1 MTGRGWGRG
10 GGGFQGGFQ
19 GGSRLTVSTSPHP
32 SSAHSSKR
40 DTSRQIP
47 QPGKRSCCICALMN
61 MTNEIATTGSTVCD
75 NERKERSR
83 AVYALLGRKHGS
95 AFDQRY
101 YIEKMLQRGRCKH
114 QVLYLAQKFDLD
126 TLRGLA
132 KLKLGPER
140 RVDHTP
146 CANHPSCLAYNVN
159 LSSYRT
165 AHRDGNCNC
174 ELLSVPYD
182 ELVAGIE
189 QREIPLISIEHSAD
203 LLRPTTLRLHRR
215 ERSSKYTAISHVWA
229 DGLGNPPL
237 NALPTCQLEYLAA
250 RFGDLHDS
258 PEVS

>member
-1 MTGRGWGRG
+1 MDI
-10 GGGFQGGFQ
+10 
-19 GGSRLTVSTSPHP
+19 
-32 SSAHSSKR
+32 A
-40 DTSRQIP
+40 
-47 QPGKRSCCICALMN
+47 
-61 MTNEIATTGSTVCD
+61 NEIATTDSTACD
-75 NERKERSR
+75 NERRKRSR

-95 AFDQRY
+95 AFGQRY

-159 LSSYRT
+159 LSNYRT
-165 AHRDGNCNC
+165 AHRDENCNC

-189 QREIPLISIEHSAD
+189 QDEIPLISIEHSAD
-203 LLRPTTLRLHRR
+203 NLRPTTLRLHRR
-215 ERSSKYTAISHVWA
+215 KRSSKYTAISHVWA